1 MSPAF
6 WSAAQVDSGSPF
18 GVTCLVPSVPL
29 VVPTV
34 PGTPATVGVAAVAL
48 TAGHRLAHG
57 AGTGA
62 LPCLVGIAEADR
74 HPAPSTSLVPNVV
87 LEVCRAP
94 LPEVDGVAELD
105 ELTGY
110 VLSVP
115 VAAVLGAAA
124 CCQACQACQ
133 GRHTQG
139 NPNSGMKVHGRF
151 SVRVRG
157 TWVAHA
163 PHTKQPTARFTPGAA
178 KTRPLEE
185 AAKRDLPAG
194 PPDTFGPP
202 AAAALPAQRTH

>member
-94 LPEVDGVAELD
+94 LPEVGGMAELD
-105 ELTGY
+105 ELTGS

-157 TWVAHA
+157 TRVAPCPIHETVNRPVHA
-163 PHTKQPTARFTPGAA
+163 GRHKNQTTGG
-178 KTRPLEE
+178 